1 MSAAGRD
8 PVALG
13 PPSHGP
19 DDRGPDDRGADDRGA
34 AGLPGSSFGAPGS
47 GGGVAGLPGSSFG
60 APGSGGGAADLLAL
74 DRAHVWHPYG
84 PMPGRSEPYL
94 VESAEGVRL
103 RLADGRELVDGMS
116 SWWAAIHGYRH
127 PALDAALAE
136 QAGRMSHVMFGGL
149 THEPAVRLAAEL
161 VEITPAGLEHVF
173 LCDSGSVGV
182 EVAIKMALQA
192 QRALGRPERRRLATW
207 RGGYHGDT
215 FHPMSVC
222 DPVGGMHSL
231 WTGVLPAQ
239 VFTGP
244 PPMEW
249 DEGYATGLT
258 DMIER
263 HSGEIAAVIVEP
275 VVQGA
280 GGMRFHHP
288 EYLRVLREATAA
300 HGIFLI
306 FDEIATG
313 FGRTGRFF
321 GADHAGVSPDIMC
334 LGKALTG
341 GYLTLAATL
350 CTAEVAAAIS
360 AGEGGGLAH
369 GPTFMGNPLACAVAG
384 ASLRLLRAGDWARR
398 VPEIEKSLKAGLE
411 PLRGASGVADV
422 RVLGAIGVVQMDRP
436 VDMAKATAA
445 GVAEGVWLRPFRD
458 LIYTMPPFVTDDA
471 DVARITAGIA
481 AAVAA
486 S

>member
-1 MSAAGRD
+1 MTGIERD
-8 PVALG
+8 
-13 PPSHGP
+13 
-19 DDRGPDDRGADDRGA
+19 
-34 AGLPGSSFGAPGS
+34 
-47 GGGVAGLPGSSFG
+47 
-60 APGSGGGAADLLAL
+60 DLLAL

-84 PMPGRSEPYL
+84 PMPGRTDPYL
-94 VESAEGVRL
+94 VESAAGVRL
-103 RLADGRELVDGMS
+103 RLAGGRELVDGMS

-127 PALDAALAE
+127 PVLDAALAE

-149 THEPAVRLAAEL
+149 THEPAIRLAATL
-161 VEITPAGLEHVF
+161 VEMTPAGLEHVF

-192 QRALGRPERRRLATW
+192 QRALGRPRRRRLATW

-222 DPVGGMHSL
+222 DPDGGMHSL

-239 VFTGP
+239 VFAEAP
-244 PPMEW
+244 PADLRP
-249 DEGYATGLT
+249 DYADALRETV
-258 DMIER
+258 ER
-263 HSGEIAAVIVEP
+263 HADEIAAVIVEP

-313 FGRTGRFF
+313 FGRTGRLF
-321 GADHAGVSPDIMC
+321 AAEHAGVSPDILC

-350 CTAEVAAAIS
+350 CTPEVASAIS
-360 AGEGGGLAH
+360 AGQGGGLAH
-369 GPTFMGNPLACAVAG
+369 GPTFMGNPLACAVAN
-384 ASLRLLRAGDWARR
+384 ASLGLLRGGDWAVR
-398 VPEIEKSLKAGLE
+398 VPAIESRLKDGLE
-411 PLRGASGVADV
+411 PLRAAPGVADV
-422 RVLGAIGVVQMDRP
+422 RVLGAIGVVQLDHP
-436 VDMAKATAA
+436 VDMARATAA
-445 GVAEGVWLRPFRD
+445 AVAEGVWLRPFRD
-458 LIYTMPPFVTDDA
+458 LIYTMPPYAADDA
-471 DVARITAGIA
+471 DVDRITAGIT

-486 S
+486 T

>member
-1 MSAAGRD
+1 
-8 PVALG
+8 
-13 PPSHGP
+13 
-19 DDRGPDDRGADDRGA
+19 
-34 AGLPGSSFGAPGS
+34 
-47 GGGVAGLPGSSFG
+47 
-60 APGSGGGAADLLAL
+60 
-74 DRAHVWHPYG
+74 
-84 PMPGRSEPYL
+84 MPGRGDPYL
-94 VESAEGVRL
+94 VESAQGVRL

-127 PALDAALAE
+127 PVLDAALLE
-136 QAGRMSHVMFGGL
+136 QSRRMSHVMFGGL
-149 THEPAVRLAAEL
+149 THEPAIELATTL
-161 VEITPAGLEHVF
+161 VDLAPDGLEHVF

-192 QRALGRPERRRLATW
+192 QRGAGHPGRQRMATW

-231 WTGVLPAQ
+231 WTGVLPPQIFA
-239 VFTGP
+239 GP
-244 PPMEW
+244 PPAEF
-249 DEGYATGLT
+249 EQSYADSLSA
-258 DMIER
+258 MVER
-263 HSGEIAAVIVEP
+263 HADEIAAVIVEP

-288 EYLRVLREATAA
+288 EYLRVLRDVTAA

-313 FGRTGRFF
+313 FGRTGTFF
-321 GADHAGVSPDIMC
+321 AAEHAGISPDIMC
-334 LGKALTG
+334 VGKALTG

-350 CTAEVAAAIS
+350 CTPAVAAAIS

-369 GPTFMGNPLACAVAG
+369 GPTFMGNPLACAVAN
-384 ASLRLLRAGDWARR
+384 ASLGLLRDGDWADR
-398 VPEIEKSLKAGLE
+398 VRVIENGLRVGLE
-411 PLRGASGVADV
+411 PLQGAPGVADV
-422 RVLGAIGVVQMDRP
+422 RVLGAIGVVQLDRP
-436 VDMAKATAA
+436 VDLAKATAA
-445 GVAEGVWLRPFRD
+445 AVGAGVWLRPFRD
-458 LIYTMPPFVTDDA
+458 LIYTMPPYVADAA
-471 DVARITAGIA
+471 DVARITSGIA

>member
-1 MSAAGRD
+1 MTPAE
-8 PVALG
+8 
-13 PPSHGP
+13 
-19 DDRGPDDRGADDRGA
+19 
-34 AGLPGSSFGAPGS
+34 
-47 GGGVAGLPGSSFG
+47 
-60 APGSGGGAADLLAL
+60 LLAV

-84 PMPGRSEPYL
+84 PMPGRTEPYL
-94 VESAEGVRL
+94 VESAAGVRL

-127 PALDAALAE
+127 PVLDAALHE

-149 THEPAVRLAAEL
+149 THAPAVELAGTL

-192 QRALGRPERRRLATW
+192 QRARGRPDRARLGTW

-222 DPVGGMHSL
+222 DPVGGMHAL

-239 VFTGP
+239 VFAGP
-244 PPMEW
+244 PPV
-249 DEGYATGLT
+249 DYDDGYAAELAELV
-258 DMIER
+258 DKHADEL
-263 HSGEIAAVIVEP
+263 AAVIVEP

-288 EYLRVLREATAA
+288 GYLRVLREVTER
-300 HGIFLI
+300 HGVLLI

-313 FGRTGRFF
+313 FGRTGALFA
-321 GADHAGVSPDIMC
+321 ADTAGVTPDVLC

-350 CTAEVAAAIS
+350 CTPAVARDIS
-360 AGEGGGLAH
+360 AGAGGGLAH
-369 GPTFMGNPLACAVAG
+369 GPTFMGNPLACAVAN
-384 ASLRLLRAGDWARR
+384 ASIALLRGQDWAGRVRHIETRLADGLAPLRAGA
-398 VPEIEKSLKAGLE
+398 
-411 PLRGASGVADV
+411 GVADV
-422 RVLGAIGVVQMDRP
+422 RVRGAIGVVELDHQ
-436 VDMAKATAA
+436 VDIPAATAA
-445 GVAEGVWLRPFRD
+445 AAGAGVWLRPFRN
-458 LIYTMPPFVTDDA
+458 LIYTMPPYVTDDA
-471 DVARITAGIA
+471 DLARITAGIA
-481 AAVAA
+481 AAVSAT
-486 S
+486 

>member
-1 MSAAGRD
+1 MSAVER
-8 PVALG
+8 
-13 PPSHGP
+13 
-19 DDRGPDDRGADDRGA
+19 
-34 AGLPGSSFGAPGS
+34 
-47 GGGVAGLPGSSFG
+47 
-60 APGSGGGAADLLAL
+60 DLLAL

-84 PMPGRSEPYL
+84 PMPGRSDPYL

-127 PALDAALAE
+127 PVLDAALAE

-149 THEPAVRLAAEL
+149 THEPAIRLANTL
-161 VEITPAGLEHVF
+161 VELAPAGLEHVF

-192 QRALGRPERRRLATW
+192 QRALGRPGRQRLGTW

-222 DPVGGMHSL
+222 DPVGGMHAL
-231 WTGVLPAQ
+231 WTGVLPVQ
-239 VFTGP
+239 VFAGP
-244 PPMEW
+244 PPAEF
-249 DEGYATGLT
+249 DQAYAGELT
-258 DMIER
+258 SMIER
-263 HSGEIAAVIVEP
+263 HAGELAAVIVEP

-306 FDEIATG
+306 LDEIATG

-350 CTAEVAAAIS
+350 CTAEVASAIS

-384 ASLRLLRAGDWARR
+384 ASLGLLRDGGWASAVPRIERLLKD
-398 VPEIEKSLKAGLE
+398 GLE
-411 PLRGASGVADV
+411 PLRGAPGVADV
-422 RVLGAIGVVQMDRP
+422 RVLGAIGVVQLDHD
-436 VDMAKATAA
+436 VDVPRAA
-445 GVAEGVWLRPFRD
+445 AAAVAEGVWLRPFRD
-458 LIYTMPPFVTDDA
+458 LIYTMPPYVADDA
-471 DVARITAGIA
+471 DVARITAGMI

-486 S
+486 G